1 MGEATGE
8 YTGEIST
15 DYDPKCNSSVH
26 ETLTVLK
33 INTVKIEYF
42 SGYII
47 LKGACV
53 IKRKPKKMKKKK
65 KERSLSQ
72 SQMRVS
78 YMEEEEERSLSQ
90 SQKRVSYM

>member
-1 MGEATGE
+1 ME

-26 ETLTVLK
+26 ETLTVLRIK
-33 INTVKIEYF
+33 TVKIEYF

-53 IKRKPKKMKKKK
+53 IKRKPRKMKKK

-72 SQMRVS
+72 SQMRVR
-78 YMEEEEERSLSQ
+78 YMEEE
-90 SQKRVSYM
+90 